1 MLPLKQQLTEDMKNA
16 MRAHDSLKLNTIRF
30 LMSAMKNWEIDN
42 GELDD
47 AGFLMITAR
56 EVKKMK
62 EAVLD
67 FVKGGRQDLVD
78 EENQKIA
85 ILEAYLPKQMSDE
98 ELLVAVHQVL
108 DESETKEFGPLMKAV
123 MVKVKGLADGNRVSA
138 TVKKVLAEG

>member
-47 AGFLMITAR
+47 AGFLMITVR